1 MVQKF
6 QFKLILQNINIIK
19 TNNLP
24 WVDLEGPFI
33 IIQFIHYPS
42 VTFIVIVIKWLNR
55 YNNSLLITLLA

>member
-19 TNNLP
+19 KNNLP

-33 IIQFIHYPS
+33 IIKFINYPS